1 MSTAEPQSRVPL
13 IIEAGRTDRE
23 YWWDLWRYRELFF
36 ILAWRDVAVRY
47 KQTVIGAGWAFV
59 RPFLTMVV
67 FTVLFGHLARLANTT
82 GVPYA
87 IMVFA
92 GLLPWT
98 LFSAVLG
105 DVSTSVIANSHL
117 ISKVYF
123 PRMIVPLSTVVV
135 ALVDFAVSLIILI
148 GLMVW
153 YLYVPSWQILLLPFF
168 VVLALLAGIG
178 PALWAAAVIVKYR
191 DFRFLIPFGLQFGL
205 YVSPVGFASSVVP
218 EKWRLLYSINP
229 VVGVIDGFRWCII
242 GGDSPIYWPGF
253 LISLLVVAFF
263 LWLGIRTFRATERGF
278 ADLA

>member
-1 MSTAEPQSRVPL
+1 MSTAEPQSRAPL

-135 ALVDFAVSLIILI
+135 ALVDFTVSLIILV

-153 YLYVPSWQILLLPFF
+153 YFYIPGWQILLLPLF